1 MMREKFD
8 KLLAKKGKK
17 ISPAEQKA
25 KGDVLSDLHGQAS
38 DAMGDKLMQ
47 MKKVSVMS
55 PDKQGLE
62 EGLDKAKEL
71 LNNVPNDTD
80 DNNYQAVEGH
90 GDAHDEDSGTNE
102 EHEGG
107 PVYPPGS
114 DHQEESMESPE
125 EENQEVEQGLE
136 PEDHAMS
143 EEELDKKIALLTQ
156 LKAKMRSSQSK
167 DGE

>member
-8 KLLAKKGKK
+8 KILAKKGKK

-38 DAMGDKLMQ
+38 DAMGDKLMK

-55 PDKQGLE
+55 PDKSGLE
-62 EGLDKAKEL
+62 DGLDKAKEL
-71 LNNVPNDTD
+71 LNNVPDDTD

-90 GDAHDEDSGTNE
+90 GNAHDEDPGTSE

-107 PVYPPGS
+107 PVYPPELH
-114 DHQEESMESPE
+114 HQEESMVGDEDKHDLE
-125 EENQEVEQGLE
+125 EKLE
-136 PEDHAMS
+136 PEHNMS
-143 EEELDKKIALLTQ
+143 EEDIDRKIDLLNQ
-156 LKAKMRSSQSK
+156 LKAKMRKPQSE